1 MNILKPKKT
10 TFNAR
15 ALVYRRVNKIGYS
28 LSSECL
34 YQCKNG
40 NNEIINFMF
49 DSSKLDFVSVE
60 QIQPTYAN
68 EFNAD
73 RYSTIIVNQDG
84 TKIFRSKDE
93 NGKPYYFRWSYNANN
108 NKGVW
113 VKMDTLPLT
122 YSSLANA
129 GYSNVGKYQ
138 MNKYVFVGSIDY
150 VIKGEVAGT
159 KTQAIKG
166 LVMPLS
172 TMNIQYFDDTIQ
184 IDEEDLVVIDG
195 TLYSVESPDYT
206 IKHSPRPYKIY
217 YATLNSIM

>member
-10 TFNAR
+10 TFNAK

-34 YQCKNG
+34 YQCQNATTTL
-40 NNEIINFMF
+40 NFMF
-49 DSSKLDFVSVE
+49 DKIKQEFVSVE
-60 QIQPTYAN
+60 QIQPTYNN

-73 RYSTIIVNQDG
+73 RYKTIVVNQDG
-84 TKIFRSKDE
+84 NKVFTSKDE
-93 NGKPYYFRWSYNANN
+93 NGKPYYFRWSYNADNG
-108 NKGVW
+108 KGRW
-113 VKMDTLPLT
+113 VKTETLPQT
-122 YSSLANA
+122 YTSLANA

-138 MNKYVFVGSIDY
+138 MNKYVFVGSLDY

-166 LVMPLS
+166 LVMPLT
-172 TMNIQYFDDTIQ
+172 TMNIQYFDDALQ
-184 IDEEDLVVIDG
+184 LDEEDLVVIDG
-195 TLYSVESPDYT
+195 TLFSVESPDYT
-206 IKHSPRPYKIY
+206 IKHLPRPYKIY